1 MCRLENNSRER
12 YGAMSFSFQLLKTC
26 TKTRA
31 RAGLFSTPHGDIETP
46 IFMPVGTNSVVKTL
60 TKEQIEGTGAQII
73 LANSY
78 HLYLKPGTE
87 LIKRAGGVHNW
98 MNFNKPMLT
107 DSGGFQVFSLSDLRK
122 IEEDGVKFSDP
133 KNGNKHFI
141 SPEISMQIQNN
152 IGADIIMAFDECAP
166 YPCDRGHAK
175 GAMERTHRWL
185 ERCFVTHNKLNT
197 DGKQALFPIV
207 QGAFYD
213 DLRVESAK
221 VISSFEAHGYAIGG
235 VSVGEPLDMKNHVVE
250 LVTPLLPE
258 NKPRYLMGVGTP
270 VDLIEGV
277 RRGVDMFD
285 CVLPTRN
292 ARHGTFFTT
301 YGNKIVKNKEFEDD
315 FTPLDEN
322 CDCPTCKNHTK
333 AYIRHLFKAGEV
345 TGATLLSIHNIHF
358 LINLM
363 KQTRTAI
370 LEGRFEEF
378 AADVIRNQENN
389 AVS

>member
-1 MCRLENNSRER
+1 MNLQFN
-12 YGAMSFSFQLLKTC
+12 FQLLK
-26 TKTRA
+26 KSGKA
-31 RAGLFSTPHGDIETP
+31 RAGLFKTPHGEIETP

-60 TKEQIEGTGAQII
+60 TKEQIENTGAQII

-98 MNFNKPMLT
+98 MNFHKPMLT
-107 DSGGFQVFSLSDLRK
+107 DSGGFQVFSLADLRK
-122 IEEDGVKFSDP
+122 IEEDGVRFSDP

-141 SPEISMQIQNN
+141 SPEVSMQIQHD

-166 YPCDRGHAK
+166 YPCDWEHAK

-185 ERCFVTHNKLNT
+185 ERCFQTHKELSRSEQAQERT
-197 DGKQALFPIV
+197 EQALFPIV
-207 QGAFYD
+207 QGAFFD
-213 DLRVESAK
+213 DLRIESAK

-235 VSVGEPLDMKNHVVE
+235 VSVGEPLEMKNHVVE

-292 ARHGTFFTT
+292 ARHGTFFST

-315 FTPLDEN
+315 FSPLDEN
-322 CDCPTCKNHTK
+322 CDCPTCKNHTR

-363 KQTRTAI
+363 KQMRTAI
-370 LEGRFEEF
+370 LEDRFEEF
-378 AADVIRNQENN
+378 ATEVLRNQG
-389 AVS
+389 A